1 MSTRET
7 DSRSETNRS
16 FEEVARHSSEMRETH
31 DLEERE
37 PQVIE
42 REIDATRADMRATLE
57 ALERRFSFDR
67 LVDMTV
73 GRIRARG
80 GEFAGNLTDAATQN
94 PMPLL
99 LTSIGLGW
107 MMLTGRR
114 GSRGSNATSY
124 RSEWQDRSSADQSKG
139 QWADERGGAI
149 REGIDN
155 VRERAG
161 RAVDQ
166 VHGAMDST
174 RDTLKQAADST
185 RETWRQAADSS
196 RETFEQTTESLRS
209 GATRAFE
216 LTRERA
222 GMARERVD
230 RLLHEQPLML
240 GALGLAA
247 GAIIGALLPTSEQED
262 RYLGEMRQKAVKDVA
277 RKSRARFESA
287 LDGVTRSDSDRES
300 GDEGSAER
308 PSRPH

>member
-16 FEEVARHSSEMRETH
+16 FEDVARHSGETREARE
-31 DLEERE
+31 LEDRE

-107 MMLTGRR
+107 MMLTSRR
-114 GSRGSNATSY
+114 GSRGSNAASY
-124 RSEWQDRSSADQSKG
+124 GNQWKDQS
-139 QWADERGGAI
+139 AERGSAI
-149 REGIDN
+149 REGMDS

-161 RAVDQ
+161 RAVDE

-185 RETWRQAADSS
+185 
-196 RETFEQTTESLRS
+196 
-209 GATRAFE
+209 
-216 LTRERA
+216 
-222 GMARERVD
+222 
-230 RLLHEQPLML
+230 
-240 GALGLAA
+240 
-247 GAIIGALLPTSEQED
+247 
-262 RYLGEMRQKAVKDVA
+262 
-277 RKSRARFESA
+277 
-287 LDGVTRSDSDRES
+287 
-300 GDEGSAER
+300 
-308 PSRPH
+308 

>member
-1 MSTRET
+1 MSTSET
-7 DSRSETNRS
+7 DSGRS
-16 FEEVARHSSEMRETH
+16 FEEVARHSGETREARE
-31 DLEERE
+31 LEDRE
-37 PQVIE
+37 PQAIE
-42 REIDATRADMRATLE
+42 REIDVTRADMRATLE

-107 MMLTGRR
+107 MMLMSRR
-114 GSRGSNATSY
+114 GSRSNAQSY
-124 RSEWQDRSSADQSKG
+124 SDRWS
-139 QWADERGGAI
+139 DERSGSIGE
-149 REGIDN
+149 RMGERMGN

-161 RAVDQ
+161 RAADEVQ
-166 VHGAMDST
+166 GAMDST
-174 RDTLKQAADST
+174 RETL
-185 RETWRQAADSS
+185 RQAADSS
-196 RETFEQTTESLRS
+196 RETIEQTAESVRS

-216 LTRERA
+216 ITREQA

-247 GAIIGALLPTSEQED
+247 GAIIGALLPTSEHED
-262 RYLGEMRQKAVKDVA
+262 RYLGEMRDKAVKDVA
-277 RKSRARFESA
+277 QKSRAGLETA
-287 LDGVTRSDSDRES
+287 LDQVAPSSTAERRSA
-300 GDEGSAER
+300 GDEDSRGR
-308 PSRPH
+308 PASRPH

>member
-1 MSTRET
+1 MSTSET
-7 DSRSETNRS
+7 DSGRS
-16 FEEVARHSSEMRETH
+16 FEEVARHSGETREARE
-31 DLEERE
+31 LEDRE
-37 PQVIE
+37 PQAIE
-42 REIDATRADMRATLE
+42 REIDVTRADMRATLE

-107 MMLTGRR
+107 MMLMSRR
-114 GSRGSNATSY
+114 GSRSNAQSY
-124 RSEWQDRSSADQSKG
+124 SDRWS
-139 QWADERGGAI
+139 DERSGSIGE
-149 REGIDN
+149 RMGERMGN

-161 RAVDQ
+161 RAADEVQ
-166 VHGAMDST
+166 GAMDST
-174 RDTLKQAADST
+174 RETL
-185 RETWRQAADSS
+185 RQAADSS
-196 RETFEQTTESLRS
+196 RETIEQTAESVRS

-216 LTRERA
+216 ITREQA

-247 GAIIGALLPTSEQED
+247 GAIIGALLPTSEHED
-262 RYLGEMRQKAVKDVA
+262 RLLGEVRDKAVKDVA
-277 RKSRARFESA
+277 QKSRAGLENA
-287 LDGVTRSDSDRES
+287 LDQVAPSATAERRNA
-300 GDEGSAER
+300 GDEDSRGR
-308 PSRPH
+308 PASRPH

>member
-1 MSTRET
+1 MSTSET
-7 DSRSETNRS
+7 DGGRS
-16 FEEVARHSSEMRETH
+16 FEEVARRSGEMREASE
-31 DLEERE
+31 LEDRE

-107 MMLTGRR
+107 MMLMSRR
-114 GSRGSNATSY
+114 GSRGGNATPY
-124 RSEWQDRSSADQSKG
+124 ENQWKDQSAD
-139 QWADERGGAI
+139 DRGGAL
-149 REGIDN
+149 
-155 VRERAG
+155 RERAG
-161 RAVDQ
+161 RAADQ

-174 RDTLKQAADST
+174 RETLKQAADST

-196 RETFEQTTESLRS
+196 RETIEQTAESVRS
-209 GATRAFE
+209 GATRAVE
-216 LTRERA
+216 ITREQA

-262 RYLGEMRQKAVKDVA
+262 RYLGEMRDKAVKDVA
-277 RKSRARFESA
+277 QKSRARLKTA
-287 LDGVTRSDSDRES
+287 LDQVAPSSSAERRNA
-300 GDEGSAER
+300 GDEGSRSR
-308 PSRPH
+308 PASRPH

>member
-1 MSTRET
+1 MSTSET
-7 DSRSETNRS
+7 DSGRS
-16 FEEVARHSSEMRETH
+16 FEEVARHSGEMREAH
-31 DLEERE
+31 ELEDRE

-107 MMLTGRR
+107 MMLMSRR
-114 GSRGSNATSY
+114 GSRSNAQSY
-124 RSEWQDRSSADQSKG
+124 SDRWSDDRSG
-139 QWADERGGAI
+139 TNGERVSERMGA
-149 REGIDN
+149 

-161 RAVDQ
+161 RAADQ
-166 VHGAMDST
+166 FQGAMDST
-174 RDTLKQAADST
+174 RETLKQAADST

-196 RETFEQTTESLRS
+196 RETIEQTAESVRS

-216 LTRERA
+216 ITREQA

-247 GAIIGALLPTSEQED
+247 GAIIGALLPTSEHED
-262 RYLGEMRQKAVKDVA
+262 RLLGEVRDKAVKDVA
-277 RKSRARFESA
+277 QKSRAGLENA
-287 LDGVTRSDSDRES
+287 LDQVAPSATAERRNA
-300 GDEGSAER
+300 GDEDSRGR
-308 PSRPH
+308 PASRPH

>member
-1 MSTRET
+1 
-7 DSRSETNRS
+7 
-16 FEEVARHSSEMRETH
+16 MREARE
-31 DLEERE
+31 LEDRE

-107 MMLTGRR
+107 MMLMSRR
-114 GSRGSNATSY
+114 GSRGNAQSY
-124 RSEWQDRSSADQSKG
+124 SDRWSD
-139 QWADERGGAI
+139 DRGGTI
-149 REGIDN
+149 GERMGEGIDT

-161 RAVDQ
+161 RAADQ
-166 VHGAMDST
+166 VQGAMDST
-174 RDTLKQAADST
+174 RETLKQAADST
-185 RETWRQAADSS
+185 RETWRQAAGSS
-196 RETFEQTTESLRS
+196 RETIEQTAESVRS

-216 LTRERA
+216 VTREQA
-222 GMARERVD
+222 GMARERMD

-247 GAIIGALLPTSEQED
+247 GAIIGALLPTSEHED
-262 RYLGEMRQKAVKDVA
+262 RALGAMREKAVKDVA
-277 RKSRARFESA
+277 QRGRAGLETA
-287 LDGVTRSDSDRES
+287 LERAAPSPSTERRNV
-300 GDEGSAER
+300 GDEDSRGR
-308 PSRPH
+308 PASRPH